1 MINASLLAAQVASSP
16 PDTLFLAAPSEFL
29 VTVQSV
35 ATIVLALVVLGVL
48 GVLLAVLLQV
58 RRLSRS
64 LTDVAKRLERDA
76 GPVVD
81 RAKSVAENV
90 DFISAAVRTDVESL
104 NDTVSRLNARLAQAS
119 QRMEE
124 RIQDFNALVDVIQSE
139 AEELALDTAAA
150 VRGVRVGTKT
160 LTEGNGNGAEVEE
173 EEAG

>member
-1 MINASLLAAQVASSP
+1 MISLSLLAAQLAPSP

-29 VTVQSV
+29 VTVQSI

-48 GVLLAVLLQV
+48 AVLLAVLLQV
-58 RRLSRS
+58 KKLSRS

-76 GPVVD
+76 GPVVE
-81 RAKSVAENV
+81 RAKNVAENV

-104 NDTVSRLNARLAQAS
+104 NDTVSRLNTRLAQAS
-119 QRMEE
+119 KRMEE

-150 VRGVRVGTKT
+150 VRGVRAGTKT
-160 LTEGNGNGAEVEE
+160 LAEGNGRGTEGEE